1 MKEMTNQE
9 ASDLFLALNKG
20 AFAGLKGA
28 KFNYALVRT
37 KDILKRELALLEES
51 FKEKEKFIEYEA
63 KRIETAKELCDKDEK
78 GEPIIEQNRFKL
90 SEENDGKFKAK
101 LEELQSEYKDALEER
116 TQQMENFNKM
126 LKENVSF
133 EVHKINL
140 NDIPEEVT
148 QEQMEI
154 LYLMINE

>member
-9 ASDLFLALNKG
+9 ASDLFQALNKG

-51 FKEKEKFIEYEA
+51 FKEKEKFIEYES
-63 KRIETAKELCDKDEK
+63 KRIAIAKDLCEKDEK
-78 GEPIIEQNRFKL
+78 GQPVIDQNRFKL
-90 SEENDGKFKAK
+90 SEENDVKFKEK
-101 LEELQSEYKDALEER
+101 LEELQTEYTDALEER
-116 TQQMENFNKM
+116 TQQMESFNKM
-126 LKENVSF
+126 LEENISF
-133 EVHKINL
+133 EIHRIGI
-140 NDIPEEVT
+140 NDIPEEIT

-154 LYLMINE
+154 LYPMIMD